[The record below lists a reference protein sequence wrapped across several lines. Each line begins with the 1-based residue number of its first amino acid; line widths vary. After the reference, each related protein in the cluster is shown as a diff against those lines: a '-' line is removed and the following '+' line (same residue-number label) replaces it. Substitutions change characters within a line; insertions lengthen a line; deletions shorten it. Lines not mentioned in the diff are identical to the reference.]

1 MWPFGGKSTQ
11 DRLLEAM
18 KEFPMI
24 AGWGVQAT
32 VKGDTAYFTGQVP
45 NEAGKNFLESMT
57 LGINGIK
64 QADTSG
70 ITVAQTQEQAEAP
83 AEVAPVDPSSAG
95 DPGFSVGQAIDNAQD
110 VVQNVSGSEIFAS
123 SPSFDTDNTQAAAS
137 ARAVASAPT
146 AIPSS
151 LAKGVHHAIS
161 NNVELKDNPIDVLQ
175 RGSSIILR
183 GAVDSQHEYNLA
195 RQLAMVDGVSA
206 VDSSDLKIVQDV
218 KAMVADRDENQDVV
232 YTVKSG
238 DTLSAIAQRYYG
250 DGNEYMKIAQ
260 ANRIDNP
267 DHIQAGQRLKIPGA

>member
-32 VKGDTAYFTGQVP
+32 VRGDTAYFIGEVP

-57 LGINGIK
+57 LGISGIK
-64 QADTSG
+64 HADTSG
-70 ITVAQTQEQAEAP
+70 ITVAQTEAP
-83 AEVAPVDPSSAG
+83 ADIAPMDPASAG

-123 SPSFDTDNTQAAAS
+123 SDTFGSSTAQAS
-137 ARAVASAPT
+137 AAPVSPVP
-146 AIPSS
+146 IPSS
-151 LAKGVHHAIS
+151 LAKGAYRAIS

-218 KAMVADRDENQDVV
+218 KAMVADRDENQEVL

-250 DGNEYMKIAQ
+250 DGNEYMKIAR
-260 ANRIDNP
+260 ANGIDNP

>member
-24 AGWGVQAT
+24 AGWGVQAS
-32 VKGDTAYFTGQVP
+32 VKGDTAYFTGEVP

-64 QADTSG
+64 NADTTG
-70 ITVAQTQEQAEAP
+70 ITVAQSEAP
-83 AEVAPVDPSSAG
+83 ADIAPVDPASAG

-123 SPSFDTDNTQAAAS
+123 SPSFDTGNTPAPAPT
-137 ARAVASAPT
+137 RAQPSAPA

-151 LAKGVHHAIS
+151 LAKGAYRAIS

-218 KAMVADRDENQDVV
+218 KAMVADRDENQDVM

-250 DGNEYMKIAQ
+250 DGNEYMKIAR
-260 ANRIDNP
+260 ANGIDDP

>member
-24 AGWGVQAT
+24 AGWGVQAS
-32 VKGDTAYFTGQVP
+32 VKGDTAYFTGEVP

-64 QADTSG
+64 HADTLG
-70 ITVAQTQEQAEAP
+70 VTVAQSEAP
-83 AEVAPVDPSSAG
+83 ADVAPVDPASAG
-95 DPGFSVGQAIDNAQD
+95 DPGFSVRQAIDNAQD

-123 SPSFDTDNTQAAAS
+123 SPSFDTGTTPAPAP
-137 ARAVASAPT
+137 ARAPQSSAPA

-151 LAKGVHHAIS
+151 LAKGAYRAIS

-218 KAMVADRDENQDVV
+218 KAMVQDRDENQEVV
-232 YTVKSG
+232 YTVKSD

-250 DGNEYMKIAQ
+250 DANDYMKIAR
-260 ANRIDNP
+260 ANGIDDP
-267 DHIQAGQRLKIPGA
+267 DRIQAGQRLKIPGA